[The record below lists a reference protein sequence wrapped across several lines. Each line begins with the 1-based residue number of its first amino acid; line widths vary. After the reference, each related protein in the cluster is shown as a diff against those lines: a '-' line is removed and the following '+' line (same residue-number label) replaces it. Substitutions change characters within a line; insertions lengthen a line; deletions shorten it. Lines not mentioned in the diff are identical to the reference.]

1 MLLLLGEPLPSHLFW
16 DVAAHREHQT
26 HRLVPEVGG
35 LAEHARAAAVDYGN
49 ALLAAVARGRLGDA
63 PGAGATVHPN
73 VVDAELGTLAH
84 RLLGDLGP
92 GRDHDRID
100 TIGDRAQIV
109 VAPVPL
115 DLLGVR
121 VDREHLVSPLAKAL
135 VDDVAPMILRMPR
148 DARDRHP
155 LVGQK
160 LRRRLLNLLHPHP
173 LLRDWLSTQRHP
185 AAAQREARPQ
195 YAVRH
200 RVSTPIRRVAKY
212 LCSRRDCTSSIAVR

>member
-16 DVAAHREHQT
+16 DVAAHREHHT

-35 LAEHARAAAVDYGN
+35 LTEHARAAAVDYGN

-73 VVDAELGTLAH
+73 VLDAELGTLAH

-109 VAPVPL
+109 VAAVPL

-121 VDREHLVSPLAKAL
+121 VDGEHIVSPLAQAL

-148 DARDRHP
+148 DACSP
-155 LVGQK
+155 T
-160 LRRRLLNLLHPHP
+160 RLLA
-173 LLRDWLSTQRHP
+173 RTS
-185 AAAQREARPQ
+185 AA
-195 YAVRH
+195 
-200 RVSTPIRRVAKY
+200 
-212 LCSRRDCTSSIAVR
+212 DSSISSIHTHSFATGSLRSGIQRPHSEKLGHSTRCGIGSAHRSAGWRSTYV